1 MKAFRTLLAWIRG
14 GCIYFTVI
22 SLFMILLNLALGGS
36 DAAMRGI
43 SPTAFLLFFPCGL
56 GISAGGLFLK
66 MKRIPAPARG
76 LLHFFCTL
84 LSILLF
90 VWLPAN
96 PTARP
101 STVLIM
107 LVAFSILYW
116 LLFLLVH
123 VTKKRIRSLLEED

>member
-1 MKAFRTLLAWIRG
+1 MKAFRTLLAWIQG

-36 DAAMRGI
+36 DATMRGI

-56 GISAGGLFLK
+56 GISTGGLLLK
-66 MKRIPAPARG
+66 AKRIPAPARG

-123 VTKKRIRSLLEED
+123 VTKKRIRSLLED